1 MKTKKRPKMPRAK
14 AQPKADNVANDLASF
29 REVSKVRWDQIDQRL
44 ESGNQRFNRLEHL
57 IWGLYGLL
65 ISATVLQSVLGG

>member
-1 MKTKKRPKMPRAK
+1 MPRAK
-14 AQPKADNVANDLASF
+14 AQPKADDLVARDLASF

-65 ISATVLQSVLGG
+65 ISATVLQSVIGG

>member
-1 MKTKKRPKMPRAK
+1 MMTKKRPKMPRAK